1 MTIQRQY
8 SLPNCT
14 LILEGLG
21 DAIAI
26 PDAPVGRPPLSVLL
40 NVECRFTGQTP
51 SLTGGREFLE
61 QLIAVV
67 SRYAQECLSG
77 ISHTA
82 PRAKPGMVQLEPI
95 APDGHRLTVYPK
107 SDQPVDAGTSLEPI
121 QLTLKTLQ
129 LFDLVE
135 AIDQLLADTQTLP
148 DLTADLTPVSRR
160 AIAAQEPTVTRVAP
174 LAVGISSLA
183 AAALALFFV
192 PIPDFRPPE
201 PEPTTQES
209 PASPTAGDSASPEP
223 LVSPNQELVDDP
235 AAQLEESPID
245 GSSSPEAA
253 SGTDSPNAETTTA
266 EPSVATAAA
275 ELDTLLAA
283 PPIADAEQIDRLTEN
298 LRTQLSDEW
307 DRDHTFD
314 QELVYRVGVAENG
327 DILGFKQTDQASID
341 HTDET
346 PLLDLLYLPVEDD
359 SPQEEPIA
367 QFRVVF
373 TPSGVV
379 EVSPWYGRL
388 TEPGEDE

>member
-26 PDAPVGRPPLSVLL
+26 TDTTTVGRPPLSVLL

-61 QLIAVV
+61 QLIAIV

-77 ISHTA
+77 ISHTDL
-82 PRAKPGMVQLEPI
+82 RGKVGMVHLEHVD
-95 APDGHRLTVYPK
+95 PDVHRLTVYPK
-107 SDQPVDAGTSLEPI
+107 SDQPVDAGTSSEPI
-121 QLTLKTLQ
+121 QLNLKTLQ

-160 AIAAQEPTVTRVAP
+160 AIAAQEPVVTRAAP
-174 LAVGISSLA
+174 LALGVSSLA

-192 PIPDFRPPE
+192 PLPDVRPPE

-209 PASPTAGDSASPEP
+209 PASPAAGDTASPEP
-223 LVSPNQELVDDP
+223 VSPDQAATLAESP
-235 AAQLEESPID
+235 AAETESEN
-245 GSSSPEAA
+245 GSTS
-253 SGTDSPNAETTTA
+253 AETTTER
-266 EPSVATAAA
+266 EPSVDAA
-275 ELDTLLAA
+275 ETELETLLAA
-283 PPIADAEQIDRLTEN
+283 PPIADAAQIDQLTED
-298 LRTQLSDEW
+298 LRNQLSDEW

-314 QELVYRVGVAENG
+314 EDLVYRVGVAENG

-341 HTDET
+341 YTDET
-346 PLLDLLYLPVEDD
+346 PLLDLLYLPIEDR
-359 SPQEEPIA
+359 SPRQEAIA

-388 TEPGEDE
+388 LESGEESVEESGEAE

>member
-61 QLIAVV
+61 QLITVV

-77 ISHTA
+77 ISHSD
-82 PRAKPGMVQLEPI
+82 PRSRTGMVQLEHVD
-95 APDGHRLTVYPK
+95 PDLHRLTVYPK
-107 SDQPVDAGTSLEPI
+107 SDQPEDAVTSPNPI
-121 QLTLKTLQ
+121 QLNLKTLQ

-174 LAVGISSLA
+174 LAVGVSSLA
-183 AAALALFFV
+183 AAAIALFFV
-192 PIPDFRPPE
+192 PVPDFRPPE
-201 PEPTTQES
+201 PEPATQES
-209 PASPTAGDSASPEP
+209 PASSTAGDTASPEP
-223 LVSPNQELVDDP
+223 LSPNQAADDP
-235 AAQLEESPID
+235 TLEPSPSPVTTAES
-245 GSSSPEAA
+245 
-253 SGTDSPNAETTTA
+253 DSPRAEATA
-266 EPSVATAAA
+266 EPSITTAAA
-275 ELDTLLAA
+275 ELDTLLSA
-283 PPIADAEQIDRLTEN
+283 PPIADAAQVDQLTEG
-298 LRTQLSDEW
+298 LRSRLSDEW
-307 DRDHTFD
+307 ERDHTFD
-314 QELVYRVGVAENG
+314 QDLVYRVGVAENG

-341 HTDET
+341 YTDET
-346 PLLDLLYLPVEDD
+346 PLLDLLYLPVED
-359 SPQEEPIA
+359 SSSQEESIA

-388 TEPGEDE
+388 EAGEE